1 MSMTRLLL
9 LAVPL
14 AVLGACKGNVMG
26 PATDCAY
33 DKTAASAPGYQ
44 LCTPS
49 AQIQSVVPPADA
61 GAPSVPDGFT
71 WAIVP

>member
-14 AVLGACKGNVMG
+14 TILAACSSPVS
-26 PATDCAY
+26 PATDCVY
-33 DKTAASAPGYQ
+33 DKTAAAAPGNQ

-49 AQIQSVVPPADA
+49 PTIQSDV
-61 GAPSVPDGFT
+61 T
-71 WAIVP
+71 Q